1 MKKLILIFC
10 LSLFY
15 QIYGQA
21 PKDTL
26 FTLKGKALAG
36 EYVRINQKS
45 IFFKIDGSKNVS
57 TLPKD
62 KIDKVLLKTG
72 ILLTA
77 SALPLI
83 AKEDASGLTL
93 EKDGEQ
99 VLIPLGE
106 RVMVS
111 RDVSNLPRSNLL
123 AIDEGWAY
131 DPTNTVI
138 GLYVGMTADALRI
151 QEKGESFEWDI
162 PIDKIGSI
170 FRGKT
175 KSTEEYVRGGIK
187 LGGLVSLGIGGFIIV
202 TFLIDSGG
210 DVEALPS
217 IFIFGGI
224 WTVISG
230 IFTVPGGA
238 LLGFSE
244 AKAAEG
250 NAVEY
255 VIGDG
260 EWVIVK

>member
-36 EYVRINQKS
+36 EYVRIDQKS
-45 IFFKIDGSKNVS
+45 IYFKIDGSKNVS

-106 RVMVS
+106 GVAVS
-111 RDVSNLPRSNLL
+111 S
-123 AIDEGWAY
+123 AY
-131 DPTNTVI
+131 DPSNTVRGI
-138 GLYVGMTADALRI
+138 YLGMTVDALRI
-151 QEKGESFEWDI
+151 QEKGESFERDI
-162 PIDKIGSI
+162 PMDEIGSI
-170 FRGKT
+170 VTGKT
-175 KSTEEYVRGGIK
+175 KSTGDYVFQGMRIACIGTMGGV
-187 LGGLVSLGIGGFIIV
+187 LLLGIIEPSDNSNFFGMGRGFMY
-202 TFLIDSGG
+202 
-210 DVEALPS
+210 ALA
-217 IFIFGGI
+217 GI
-224 WTVISG
+224 YTS
-230 IFTVPGGA
+230 IFTVPAGA
-238 LLGFSE
+238 LIGYINGQ
-244 AKAAEG
+244 AAQG

>member
-1 MKKLILIFC
+1 MESKIKKLILIFC
-10 LSLFY
+10 LGIFY

-26 FTLKGKALAG
+26 FTLEGKALAG
-36 EYVRINQKS
+36 EYVRIDQKS
-45 IFFKIDGSKNVS
+45 IYFKIDGSKNVS

-106 RVMVS
+106 GVAVS
-111 RDVSNLPRSNLL
+111 S
-123 AIDEGWAY
+123 AY
-131 DPTNTVI
+131 DPSNTVRGI
-138 GLYVGMTADALRI
+138 YLGMTVDTLRI
-151 QEKGESFEWDI
+151 QEKSESFEWGI

-170 FRGKT
+170 FTGKT
-175 KSTEEYVRGGIK
+175 KSTEEYVWGGIK
-187 LGGLVSLGIGGFIIV
+187 LGGLVSVGIGVVIGIVLTGGSPVGIIWGPVFGLFSSFI
-202 TFLIDSGG
+202 
-210 DVEALPS
+210 
-217 IFIFGGI
+217 
-224 WTVISG
+224 
-230 IFTVPGGA
+230 TVPAGA
-238 LLGFSE
+238 LLGVNE
-244 AKAAEG
+244 AKVAEG

>member
-26 FTLKGKALAG
+26 FTLEGKALAG
-36 EYVRINQKS
+36 EYVRIDQKS
-45 IFFKIDGSKNVS
+45 IYFKIDGSKNVS

-106 RVMVS
+106 GVAVS
-111 RDVSNLPRSNLL
+111 S
-123 AIDEGWAY
+123 AY
-131 DPTNTVI
+131 DPSNTVRGI
-138 GLYVGMTADALRI
+138 YLGMTVDALRI

-170 FRGKT
+170 FRGKST
-175 KSTEEYVRGGIK
+175 KEYVQGGIK
-187 LGGLVSLGIGGFIIV
+187 QGCLVSVGIGVFTFIVLTGGGAGMASMPVGGVFGF
-202 TFLIDSGG
+202 FS
-210 DVEALPS
+210 S
-217 IFIFGGI
+217 FI
-224 WTVISG
+224 
-230 IFTVPGGA
+230 TVPAGA
-238 LLGFSE
+238 LLGFIR
-244 AKAAEG
+244 AQVAEG

>member
-10 LSLFY
+10 LILFY

-26 FTLKGKALAG
+26 FTLEGKALAG

-45 IFFKIDGSKNVS
+45 IFFKIGGSKYVDAF
-57 TLPKD
+57 PKD

-106 RVMVS
+106 GVAVS
-111 RDVSNLPRSNLL
+111 S
-123 AIDEGWAY
+123 AY
-131 DPTNTVI
+131 DPSNTVRGI
-138 GLYVGMTADALRI
+138 YLGMTVDALRI
-151 QEKGESFEWDI
+151 QQKGESFEWDI

-175 KSTEEYVRGGIK
+175 TKEYVQGGIK
-187 LGGLVSLGIGGFIIV
+187 QGCLVSVGIGVFILLFETGGRPQEGIIWGGVFGF
-202 TFLIDSGG
+202 FS
-210 DVEALPS
+210 S
-217 IFIFGGI
+217 FI
-224 WTVISG
+224 
-230 IFTVPGGA
+230 TVPAGA
-238 LLGFSE
+238 LLGFIR
-244 AKAAEG
+244 AQVAEG

>member
-26 FTLKGKALAG
+26 FTLEGKALAG

-45 IFFKIDGSKNVS
+45 IFFKIGGGYVEAF
-57 TLPKD
+57 PKD

-106 RVMVS
+106 WVGI
-111 RDVSNLPRSNLL
+111 SN
-123 AIDEGWAY
+123 AY
-131 DPTNTVI
+131 DPSNTVRGI
-138 GLYVGMTADALRI
+138 YLGMTVDALRI

-175 KSTEEYVRGGIK
+175 TKEYVQGGIK
-187 LGGLVSLGIGGFIIV
+187 QGCLVSVGIGVFILLFETGGTDGFV
-202 TFLIDSGG
+202 WGG
-210 DVEALPS
+210 VFGFYS
-217 IFIFGGI
+217 SFI
-224 WTVISG
+224 
-230 IFTVPGGA
+230 TVPVGV
-238 LLGFSE
+238 LLGFIR
-244 AKAAEG
+244 AQVAEG

>member
-26 FTLKGKALAG
+26 FTLEGKALAG

-45 IFFKIDGSKNVS
+45 IFFKIGGSKYVDAF
-57 TLPKD
+57 PKD

-106 RVMVS
+106 GVAVS
-111 RDVSNLPRSNLL
+111 S
-123 AIDEGWAY
+123 AY
-131 DPTNTVI
+131 DPSNTVRGI
-138 GLYVGMTADALRI
+138 YLGMTVDALRI

-175 KSTEEYVRGGIK
+175 TKEYVQGGIK
-187 LGGLVSLGIGGFIIV
+187 QGCLVSVGIGVFILLFETGGRPQEGIIWGGVFGF
-202 TFLIDSGG
+202 FS
-210 DVEALPS
+210 S
-217 IFIFGGI
+217 FI
-224 WTVISG
+224 
-230 IFTVPGGA
+230 TVPAGA
-238 LLGFSE
+238 LLGFIR
-244 AKAAEG
+244 AQVAEG

>member
-1 MKKLILIFC
+1 MESKIKKLILIFC

-26 FTLKGKALAG
+26 FTLEGKALAG

-45 IFFKIDGSKNVS
+45 IFFKIGGSKYVDAF
-57 TLPKD
+57 PKD

-106 RVMVS
+106 GVAVS
-111 RDVSNLPRSNLL
+111 S
-123 AIDEGWAY
+123 AY
-131 DPTNTVI
+131 DPSNTVRGI
-138 GLYVGMTADALRI
+138 YLGMTVDALRI

-175 KSTEEYVRGGIK
+175 TKEYVQGGIK
-187 LGGLVSLGIGGFIIV
+187 QGCLVSVGIGVFILLFETGGRPQEGIIWGGVFGF
-202 TFLIDSGG
+202 FS
-210 DVEALPS
+210 S
-217 IFIFGGI
+217 FI
-224 WTVISG
+224 
-230 IFTVPGGA
+230 TVPAGA
-238 LLGFSE
+238 LLGFIR
-244 AKAAEG
+244 AQVAEG